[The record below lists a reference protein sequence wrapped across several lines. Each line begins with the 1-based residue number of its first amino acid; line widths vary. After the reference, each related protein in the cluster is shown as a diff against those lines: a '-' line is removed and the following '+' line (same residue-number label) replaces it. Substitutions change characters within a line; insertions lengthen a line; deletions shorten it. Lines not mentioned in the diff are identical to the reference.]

1 MELNPDPSDS
11 VAWSNF
17 YFYLLLDIRGLLLPM
32 HKEML
37 DLNASYVQSA
47 V

>member
-11 VAWSNF
+11 VARSNF

-37 DLNASYVQSA
+37 ALKASYVQFA